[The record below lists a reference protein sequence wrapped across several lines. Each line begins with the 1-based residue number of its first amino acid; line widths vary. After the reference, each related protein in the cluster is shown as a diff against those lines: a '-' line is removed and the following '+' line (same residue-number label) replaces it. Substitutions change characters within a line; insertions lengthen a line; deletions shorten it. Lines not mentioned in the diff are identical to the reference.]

1 MRLLSTGGRARRF
14 SDVPLAV
21 VCGLASLGLLVAA
34 SLTVS
39 GDPAAVG
46 FPQPGGPAWWCTAVV
61 LVVQAACLVR
71 VRRFPFAGLTAVGGA
86 PLVLVLA
93 FPNGT
98 ASLSALAVVVALYL
112 VVSANAFRPLWLVL
126 VHVGALAAVTQ
137 FVNEFRLSSGS
148 VPVALGGAVLQGLVV
163 VALGALPGTAV
174 AAQRDAG
181 EARQRELLAQRR
193 EREALLKAEVEHQR
207 VAMSR
212 ELHDLAAHH
221 MSGIALV
228 AGTIARQIDSD
239 PVAAKGLALHVR
251 EQSSGVLND
260 LRRLVGLL
268 REDADGAPTI
278 ESLAAVPDL
287 VAARRATGMRIDLV
301 VSTEPENAG
310 VGPLAQLVGYRVVQ
324 EALSNAAVHAPGAS
338 CVVELGPRHDDRFT
352 VVVRNTSGRGPDPG
366 PGGGFGLVGMA
377 ERAQLV
383 GAGIQ
388 YGATADGGWEVR
400 LALPAGDAVRTA
412 PQPVQEESG

>member
-1 MRLLSTGGRARRF
+1 MTLLSTVRRF
-14 SDVPLAV
+14 SDVPLAA
-21 VCGLASLGLLVAA
+21 VCGLVSLGLLVAA

-39 GDPAAVG
+39 GDPAAIG
-46 FPQPGGPAWWCTAVV
+46 FPHPGDPAWWCTVVV
-61 LVVQAACLVR
+61 LVVQAACLVW
-71 VRRFPFAGLTAVGGA
+71 VRRFPLAALTAVGGA

-93 FPNGT
+93 YPNGT
-98 ASLSALAVVVALYL
+98 ASLSALAVAVAIYL

-126 VHVGALAAVTQ
+126 ANAGVLVLVTQ
-137 FVNEFRLSSGS
+137 FVNEFRLGS
-148 VPVALGGAVLQGLVV
+148 APAAVALGGAVLQGLVV

-174 AAQRDAG
+174 AAQRDAS
-181 EARQRELLAQRR
+181 EARRQQLLAQRR
-193 EREALLKAEVEHQR
+193 EQEALLKAAVEHQR

-221 MSGIALV
+221 MSGIALI

-268 REDADGAPTI
+268 REDADEAPAI

-287 VAARRATGMRIDLV
+287 VEARRATGMQIEL
-301 VSTEPENAG
+301 VSTEPDNHG

-324 EALSNAAVHAPGAS
+324 EALANAAVHAPGAS
-338 CVVELGPRHDDRFT
+338 CVVELGPWHDDRLT
-352 VVVRNTSGRGPDPG
+352 VVVRNTAGRGPDPG
-366 PGGGFGLVGMA
+366 PGGGFGLVGMT

-383 GAGIQ
+383 GAEIQ

-400 LALPAGDAVRTA
+400 LTLPAGDSVRTA
-412 PQPVQEESG
+412 PTPVQEES

>member
-1 MRLLSTGGRARRF
+1 MLTSDAAWVLEGLTVRLLSLEGVR
-14 SDVPLAV
+14 LAALCGV
-21 VCGLASLGLLVAA
+21 VSVGLLVAA

-46 FPQPGGPAWWCTAVV
+46 FPRLGDLVWWCTFVV
-61 LVVQAACLVR
+61 LVLQAACLMS
-71 VRRFPFAGLTAVGGA
+71 VRRFPLAGLTAVGGL

-98 ASLSALAVVVALYL
+98 ASLSALAVVVAIYL
-112 VVSANAFRPLWLVL
+112 VVSANAFRPGWPVLVL
-126 VHVGALAAVTQ
+126 AGMLVTVTQ
-137 FVNEFRLSSGS
+137 FVNEFGLSSAPS
-148 VPVALGGAVLQGLVV
+148 VALGGAVLQGLVV

-174 AAQRDAG
+174 AAQREAR
-181 EARQRELLAQRR
+181 EARQQELLAR
-193 EREALLKAEVEHQR
+193 QR

-221 MSGIALV
+221 MSGIALI

-239 PVAAKGLALHVR
+239 PGVAKGLALQVR

-268 REDADGAPTI
+268 REDADETV
-278 ESLAAVPDL
+278 ETLTAVPEL
-287 VAARRATGMRIDLV
+287 VAARRAAGMRIDLV
-301 VSTEPENAG
+301 VSAEPEG

-324 EALSNAAVHAPGAS
+324 EALANAAVHAPGAS
-338 CVVELGPRHDDRFT
+338 CVVELGPRDDDLLT
-352 VVVRNTSGRGPDPG
+352 VVVRNSSGRAPDPG
-366 PGGGFGLVGMA
+366 PGGGFGLLGMA
-377 ERAQLV
+377 ERARLV
-383 GAGIQ
+383 GAEIQ

-400 LALPAGDAVRTA
+400 LALPAGDTVRTA
-412 PQPVQEESG
+412 PKPVQEESG

>member
-1 MRLLSTGGRARRF
+1 VKGLTVRLLSTEG
-14 SDVPLAV
+14 VPLAAL
-21 VCGLASLGLLVAA
+21 CGAVSLGLLVAA

-39 GDPAAVG
+39 SDPAAVG
-46 FPQPGGPAWWCTAVV
+46 FPRPGDLVWWCTVAV
-61 LVVQAACLVR
+61 LVLQAVCLVQ
-71 VRRFPFAGLTAVGGA
+71 VRRFPLAGLTAVGGL

-98 ASLSALAVVVALYL
+98 ASLSALAVVVAIYL
-112 VVSANAFRPLWLVL
+112 VVSANAFRPGWPVPVL
-126 VHVGALAAVTQ
+126 AGTLAMVTQ
-137 FVNEFRLSSGS
+137 FVNEFQLSSAS
-148 VPVALGGAVLQGLVV
+148 ALGGAVLQGLVV

-174 AAQRDAG
+174 AAQREAR
-181 EARQRELLAQRR
+181 EARQQELLAR
-193 EREALLKAEVEHQR
+193 QR

-221 MSGIALV
+221 MSGIALI

-239 PVAAKGLALHVR
+239 PVVAKGLALQVR

-268 REDADGAPTI
+268 REDADETVETLG
-278 ESLAAVPDL
+278 AVPEL
-287 VAARRATGMRIDLV
+287 VAARRAAGMRIDLV
-301 VSTEPENAG
+301 VSAEPEG

-324 EALSNAAVHAPGAS
+324 EALANAAVHAPGAS
-338 CVVELGPRHDDRFT
+338 CVVELGPRNDDLLT
-352 VVVRNTSGRGPDPG
+352 VVVRNTAGRRPDPG
-366 PGGGFGLVGMA
+366 PGGGFGLLGMA

-383 GAGIQ
+383 GAEIQ

-400 LALPAGDAVRTA
+400 LALPAGDTVRTA